1 MKPEEIN
8 YVIQEYVSK
17 IKFRKIDHVHNFIFL
32 KNKNSILVLKSIRLI
47 YLYSFHHNDIIV
59 DFNVAEDN
67 SLILCSKNKLEIY
80 KLNSPKLSDSQI
92 KIKYELYKSIDVEY
106 LQNLTVSQLNDVI
119 ITINKHRIIKLFG
132 MELNLIKTLD
142 LIVNFIPK
150 EIEMFPLNC
159 FMLNYDT
166 KTLQLIKYNLENIS
180 FVYKIRPEE
189 NENDFGFGEKPK
201 EYAEKII
208 SFNEKIIF
216 AKEYLKK
223 FNMYINYPD
232 SSIMLVLTQGLNFLI
247 LQKFYEL
254 NEKTYNLIPNLR
266 TLLYINLSNH
276 SPIRNDKYISFSLLY
291 DNVNPSLKTNFNEH
305 PNLQSGILDMDP
317 WLNIKNKNTLNEDET
332 EAFLNYNVENFKNIF
347 CDYILFNYQENVLL
361 YKVNGL
367 QSPPF
372 NNPYVDGYT
381 LLNLDN
387 SYENHLTLLKAI
399 RTFDRRYSI
408 FFRDKYYNIRKFI
421 LENNGIKSENKIQND
436 NSDKLNEL
444 INVSLKESNYAFTM
458 YKSIKKAKYNHG
470 NRKTFILQKIENDS
484 IVVLIIFKLKFFKM
498 IIFENIEI
506 ININWIK
513 NSNFLIFTYN
523 KTENLSDLKPNI
535 GIVYIF

>member
-1 MKPEEIN
+1 
-8 YVIQEYVSK
+8 
-17 IKFRKIDHVHNFIFL
+17 
-32 KNKNSILVLKSIRLI
+32 
-47 YLYSFHHNDIIV
+47 
-59 DFNVAEDN
+59 
-67 SLILCSKNKLEIY
+67 
-80 KLNSPKLSDSQI
+80 
-92 KIKYELYKSIDVEY
+92 
-106 LQNLTVSQLNDVI
+106 
-119 ITINKHRIIKLFG
+119 
-132 MELNLIKTLD
+132 
-142 LIVNFIPK
+142 
-150 EIEMFPLNC
+150 
-159 FMLNYDT
+159 
-166 KTLQLIKYNLENIS
+166 
-180 FVYKIRPEE
+180 
-189 NENDFGFGEKPK
+189 
-201 EYAEKII
+201 
-208 SFNEKIIF
+208 
-216 AKEYLKK
+216 
-223 FNMYINYPD
+223 
-232 SSIMLVLTQGLNFLI
+232 MLVLTQGLNFLI